1 MEWGWCTERK
11 VSSPPPVWLVCILTF
26 GFARTP
32 NVALAYIP
40 SHIAYIVIVYGL
52 VASEVVEYEKS
63 HNSVTAVPDGYF
75 EQALAAEKA
84 AVEDLSKVAAAGGAE
99 VSSGSNLT
107 AHESISSRQDRQVM
121 NVAAMPLRVE

>member
-1 MEWGWCTERK
+1 M
-11 VSSPPPVWLVCILTF
+11 
-26 GFARTP
+26 
-32 NVALAYIP
+32 ALAYVP
-40 SHIAYIVIVYGL
+40 SHIAYIAIVYGL
-52 VASEVVEYEKS
+52 VASEVVEYERS